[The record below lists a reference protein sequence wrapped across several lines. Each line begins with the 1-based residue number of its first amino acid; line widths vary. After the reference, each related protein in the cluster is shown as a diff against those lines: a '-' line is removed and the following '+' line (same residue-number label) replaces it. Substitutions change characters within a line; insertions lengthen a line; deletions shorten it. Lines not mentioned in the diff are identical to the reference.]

1 MYVIAEDGI
10 FTPVFD
16 GSGKIIGEYRLPNQ
30 QRKQRESVDDKVYNY
45 SINVVQLGLLLDS
58 LLDMVKVP
66 DRNRGLRLLKLT
78 MAFCRAHNSRSK
90 YAAEILR
97 LLVHQYY
104 TLSTKRCNEEFYG
117 LFVKSESDSHIP
129 CDLNM
134 EYIVKE
140 VKWNIKHMG
149 SGQNEEIIKRRTAA
163 IHGLKEISKKFDV
176 GATVIKRYQHHA
188 HITDIGDKLEMLQ
201 CIYDSQPF
209 AKV

>member
-1 MYVIAEDGI
+1 M
-10 FTPVFD
+10 
-16 GSGKIIGEYRLPNQ
+16 
-30 QRKQRESVDDKVYNY
+30 
-45 SINVVQLGLLLDS
+45 
-58 LLDMVKVP
+58 
-66 DRNRGLRLLKLT
+66 
-78 MAFCRAHNSRSK
+78 
-90 YAAEILR
+90 
-97 LLVHQYY
+97 HQYY

-117 LFVKSESDSHIP
+117 LFVKSESGSHIP

-134 EYIVKE
+134 EYTVKE

-201 CIYDSQPF
+201 CIYDIQPF
-209 AKV
+209 AKVAGRAHSTFKSIKQSVLNKLDDCKLAEWIEKKFDDYVYELGN